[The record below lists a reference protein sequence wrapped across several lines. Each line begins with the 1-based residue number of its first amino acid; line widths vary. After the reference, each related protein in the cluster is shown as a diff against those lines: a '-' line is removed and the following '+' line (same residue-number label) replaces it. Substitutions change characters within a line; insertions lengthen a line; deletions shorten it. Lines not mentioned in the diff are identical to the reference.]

1 VIQSDAPP
9 AGPVGMSA
17 TATWSHR
24 PLAGRGARLT
34 GGLLHDWQQRNLAES
49 LPLALRQLEAAGN
62 LDNVRLA
69 VRAAAGGAA
78 GGAAGAVR

>member
-1 VIQSDAPP
+1 VIQSDAAP

-17 TATWSHR
+17 TAAWAHR
-24 PLAGRGARLT
+24 PLPGRGARLT

-69 VRAAAGGAA
+69 IRA
-78 GGAAGAVR
+78 